1 MEGKFYRKIDI
12 LMDIMFGKIQN
23 FDDTTGCSMP
33 EQEYEI
39 MFNIK
44 NNLMYYIMTQTYCY
58 HQ

>member
-12 LMDIMFGKIQN
+12 LMDIMFGKMQD

-33 EQEYEI
+33 EQEYEN

-44 NNLMYYIMTQTYCY
+44 NSLMYYIMTQTYCY